1 MRSLRLRRFGAVV
14 LAMALVLVPVAA
26 EVDEEALFGSSS
38 EDDLFSDSSPLIEEV
53 SQTSLA
59 LEDLLLTNEA
69 GVQIGGSFGFS
80 FKPEWSRNLS
90 TGVDAWGVSSAINA
104 QLFFDARPETDIRVY
119 GKFDLDYPY
128 AADDG
133 FISIKELF
141 SDFSYDDKLFF
152 RVGKQTINWGVGYF
166 FSPADLLNLS
176 EINPSSPEDQLDG
189 PLSVKINAPMG
200 VDNLYG
206 YVVIPDD
213 QSDLDVTDLAY
224 AVKYEKVIGGSEFGF
239 GAYYRKDQ
247 PPSAMLTMSSG
258 IGEVALFGEA
268 VVSYGSDRSFLV
280 VGGFVPVENPDDRLY
295 FQGTVGARFAWMDDD
310 SDLGV
315 SFAGQYYYNGEGYG
329 GDGVLSPIDRT
340 NPPSFVNMGAGRHY
354 GAANVSVT
362 LTDTLSTGAFWYSNL
377 SDMSGM
383 VSPTLSWRPSDNI
396 GMTLA
401 LNYNY
406 GGPGSEFT
414 WQQGGDSLSASL
426 GFSLGGASF

>member
-1 MRSLRLRRFGAVV
+1 MKSLMSRRFGALF
-14 LAMALVLVPVAA
+14 LALALVLVPVAA
-26 EVDEEALFGSSS
+26 DVDEDALFGSSA
-38 EDDLFSDSSPLIEEV
+38 EDDMFSDSSPLIEEV

-59 LEDLLLTNEA
+59 LEDLLLSNEA
-69 GVQIGGSFGFS
+69 GVLIGGSFGFS
-80 FKPEWSRNLS
+80 LKPEWSRNLS
-90 TGVDAWGVSSAINA
+90 TGVDSWGVSSSINS
-104 QLFFDARPETDIRVY
+104 QLFFDARPDTRLRIY
-119 GKFDLDYPY
+119 GKFDLAYPY
-128 AADDG
+128 DTDNG
-133 FISIKELF
+133 FLSIKELF
-141 SDFSYDDKLFF
+141 SDFSYKDKLFF

-176 EINPSSPEDQLDG
+176 EINPTDAEAQLDG
-189 PLSVKINAPMG
+189 PLSVKMNMPMG

-213 QSDLDVTDLAY
+213 QSDLDMTDLAY

-258 IGEVALFGEA
+258 IGEVAIFGEA
-268 VVSYGSDRSFLV
+268 VVSYGSDRKFWV

-295 FQGTVGARFAWMDDD
+295 VQGTVGARFSWMDDD

-329 GDGVLSPIDRT
+329 GDGVLMPL
-340 NPPSFVNMGAGRHY
+340 VNMGAGRHY

-362 LTDTLSTGAFWYSNL
+362 LTDTLSTGLLWYGNL
-377 SDMSGM
+377 GDMSGM

-396 GMTLA
+396 GVTLA
-401 LNYNY
+401 VNHNF
-406 GGPGSEFT
+406 GDTGDEFT
-414 WQQGGDSLSASL
+414 PVDSSRRLSASL
-426 GFSLGGASF
+426 GFSLGGARF

>member
-1 MRSLRLRRFGAVV
+1 MRSLMLRRFGAVV
-14 LAMALVLVPVAA
+14 LSMALVLVPLFAD
-26 EVDEEALFGSSS
+26 EVFLDEEALFGSSS
-38 EDDLFSDSSPLIEEV
+38 EDDMFSDSSPLIEEV

-80 FKPEWSRNLS
+80 FKPEWSRKLS
-90 TGVDAWGVSSAINA
+90 TGEDAWGVSSSISS
-104 QLFFDARPETDIRVY
+104 QLFFDARPDKDIRIY

-128 AADDG
+128 AADEG

-280 VGGFVPVENPDDRLY
+280 EDVLGLVDNPDDRLY
-295 FQGTVGARFAWMDDD
+295 VQGTVGARFSWMDDD

-315 SFAGQYYYNGEGYG
+315 SFAGQYYFNGEGYG
-329 GDGVLSPIDRT
+329 GDGVLAPL
-340 NPPSFVNMGAGRHY
+340 NMGAGRHY

-362 LTDTLSTGAFWYSNL
+362 LTDTLSTGLFWYGNL
-377 SDMSGM
+377 SDMSGL
-383 VSPTLSWRPSDNI
+383 VSPTLSWRPSDNLGI
-396 GMTLA
+396 TLA

>member
-1 MRSLRLRRFGAVV
+1 MRSMRLRRFGAVALAITIV
-14 LAMALVLVPVAA
+14 LAPVAA
-26 EVDEEALFGSSS
+26 QVDEEALFGSSS
-38 EDDLFSDSSPLIEEV
+38 EDDMFSDGSPLIEEV

-69 GVQIGGSFGFS
+69 GVLIGGSFGFS
-80 FKPEWSRNLS
+80 IKPQWLRNLS
-90 TGVDAWGVSSAINA
+90 TGVDSWSVSSTINS
-104 QLFFDARPETDIRVY
+104 QLFFDARPDTGMRVY
-119 GKFDLDYPY
+119 GKFNLAYPY
-128 AADDG
+128 DTDG
-133 FISIKELF
+133 SFLSIKELF

-189 PLSVKINAPMG
+189 PLSVKVNVPMG

-213 QSDLDVTDLAY
+213 QTDLDVTDLAY

-258 IGEVALFGEA
+258 LGEVALFGEA
-268 VVSYGSDRSFLV
+268 VVSYGSDKSFTV
-280 VGGFVPVENPDDRLY
+280 VGVGPVENPDDRLY
-295 FQGTVGARFAWMDDD
+295 VQGTVGARFAWMDDD

-329 GDGVLSPIDRT
+329 GDGVLAPLT
-340 NPPSFVNMGAGRHY
+340 MGAGRHY

-362 LTDTLSTGAFWYSNL
+362 LTDTLSTGLFWYGNL
-377 SDMSGM
+377 SDMSGL

-396 GMTLA
+396 RMTLA
-401 LNYNY
+401 VNHNF
-406 GGPGSEFT
+406 GDTGDEFT
-414 WQQGGDSLSASL
+414 PVDISRSLSASL